1 MAKALA
7 NAYHN
12 LGVMLDAGV
21 AIKRCFEA
29 ASASVKGKQNAA
41 FNSIAKQVMQGSTV
55 HEAMAAHPD
64 VFEPMD
70 IMIVE
75 AGEQSGRLAEC
86 VKQLSAWHQFV
97 DRTKKVIRSGM
108 VLPVFIL
115 HIAAVIAPIPS
126 LALGGATITDAI
138 WQAVSMLLVFYIP
151 CIITILIVKFAPQ
164 QSSAR
169 TMLDSFAMHIPVLKT
184 ALLNLSLARFTRT
197 FTTLYT
203 AGVPVTTCAD
213 KAVKMTGNEKV
224 RQMLGNVYDNVY
236 AGKEMWTGFSDKL
249 PPELVE
255 SWQVGEE
262 SGQLDTVTQR
272 LARIYEE
279 KAELNF
285 VALSTWLPRIA
296 YLIVS
301 LIIIRAIFK
310 GFQTVYGQILN
321 M

>member
-12 LGVMLDAGV
+12 LSVMLDAGV

-29 ASASVKGKQNAA
+29 ASASVKGKQYAA
-41 FNSIAKQVMQGSTV
+41 FNSIAKQVMQGSTI

-70 IMIVE
+70 IMIME

-97 DRTKKVIRSGM
+97 DRMKKVIRSGM
-108 VLPVFIL
+108 VLPIFLL
-115 HIAAVIAPIPS
+115 HIAAVFAPIPS
-126 LALGGATITDAI
+126 IALGSATLSGAISQAI
-138 WQAVSMLLVFYIP
+138 SILLVFYVP
-151 CIITILIVKFAPQ
+151 FTLTILIIKFAPQ
-164 QSSAR
+164 ESPAR
-169 TMLDSFAMHIPVLKT
+169 AMLDSITMRIPVLKT
-184 ALLNLSLARFTRT
+184 ALLNLALARFTRT
-197 FTTLYT
+197 FTTLYA
-203 AGVPVTTCAD
+203 AGVPITTCAD

-224 RQMLGNVYDNVY
+224 RQMLGNVYDNIY

-279 KAELNF
+279 KTELNF

-310 GFQTVYGQILN
+310 GFQAIYGSILN

>member
-75 AGEQSGRLAEC
+75 AGEQ
-86 VKQLSAWHQFV
+86 HQFV